1 MFLISGAT
9 WGGITVEEGVAIS
22 TIGRGKP
29 AYDSSTGLVYAAGRT
44 GVLGLSNGTINL
56 LPATPEMAQGPGYI
70 NIGLRRRCTG
80 AATTLAAEGT
90 LLVATDRAFTLAD
103 NARYGA
109 RNLLLAMSTLNLGD
123 EAALARA
130 AAGALPNGL
139 MLNQR
144 VLDRLLKGNA
154 GPGIPAV
161 ETLILNARDSVNVF
175 GSVTLDAT
183 QGRARAGWCWA
194 RRLWRRRRHRDD
206 PLARTGV
213 DRRVR
218 ASLRSF
224 GPVRSRDTGSGHRGP
239 AGRRPAAIGR
249 RAHRVR
255 LRRTP
260 NWLSAQR
267 LALGFAGVDL
277 LAGERV
283 TANGQ
288 ARSRPI
294 TARARTRRA
303 RGMPTAA
310 AT

>member
-1 MFLISGAT
+1 
-9 WGGITVEEGVAIS
+9 
-22 TIGRGKP
+22 
-29 AYDSSTGLVYAAGRT
+29 
-44 GVLGLSNGTINL
+44 
-56 LPATPEMAQGPGYI
+56 
-70 NIGLRRRCTG
+70 
-80 AATTLAAEGT
+80 
-90 LLVATDRAFTLAD
+90 
-103 NARYGA
+103 
-109 RNLLLAMSTLNLGD
+109 
-123 EAALARA
+123 
-130 AAGALPNGL
+130 

-183 QGRARAGWCWA
+183 QGVGRLVLGAPAIYGYGGAADTRRSARANWCGPA
-194 RRLWRRRRHRDD
+194 CPRVPPIFRASTIPRYRER
-206 PLARTGV
+206 PSRTGWATAGC
-213 DRRVR
+213 DWPPS
-218 ASLRSF
+218 ASCSATADTQ
-224 GPVRSRDTGSGHRGP
+224 PV
-239 AGRRPAAIGR
+239 
-249 RAHRVR
+249 
-255 LRRTP
+255 

-288 ARSRPI
+288 GTLKAI

>member
-9 WGGITVEEGVAIS
+9 WGGITVEEGAAIS

-123 EAALARA
+123 DAALARA
-130 AAGALPNGL
+130 AAAGVLPNGL

-144 VLDRLLKGNA
+144 VLDRLLMGNA

-183 QGRARAGWCWA
+183 QGKGVGRLVLARRPSTVMAAPPTPRRSARANWCGPA
-194 RRLWRRRRHRDD
+194 C
-206 PLARTGV
+206 P
-213 DRRVR
+213 RV
-218 ASLRSF
+218 LRS
-224 GPVRSRDTGSGHRGP
+224 SGQYDP
-239 AGRRPAAIGR
+239 AIPGAAIADRLGDG
-249 RAHRVR
+249 R
-255 LRRTP
+255 LRLAAERIVFGYGRTP
-260 NWLSAQR
+260 S
-267 LALGFAGVDL
+267 
-277 LAGERV
+277 
-283 TANGQ
+283 
-288 ARSRPI
+288 P
-294 TARARTRRA
+294 
-303 RGMPTAA
+303 
-310 AT
+310 